1 MPAHATWTDTTQRG
15 SIVNSD
21 LNKQLESLHVE
32 LAQTDKIDRGSREL
46 LITVLNDI
54 SRLLDP
60 SKPDPTDERSLTERL
75 DEIAVQFEAEHPT
88 LGTAIRRV
96 VDTLA
101 KAGI

>member
-1 MPAHATWTDTTQRG
+1 
-15 SIVNSD
+15 VNQD
-21 LNKQLESLHVE
+21 LHKQLESLHSE
-32 LAQTDKIDRGSREL
+32 LARTNRVDRESRDM
-46 LITVLNDI
+46 LITILNDI

-60 SKPDPTDERSLTERL
+60 SQSNDANEGSLTERL
-75 DEIAVQFEAEHPT
+75 DQMAVQFEAEHPT

>member
-1 MPAHATWTDTTQRG
+1 VSSELHR
-15 SIVNSD
+15 
-21 LNKQLESLHVE
+21 QLESLHNE
-32 LAQTDKIDRGSREL
+32 LARTQVVDRESRDM

-54 SRLLDP
+54 SRLLE
-60 SKPDPTDERSLTERL
+60 SKPVVSPTSSPVASDEHSLTERL
-75 DEIAVQFEAEHPT
+75 DEIAVQFEAEHPA

>member
-1 MPAHATWTDTTQRG
+1 M
-15 SIVNSD
+15 SSD
-21 LNKQLESLHVE
+21 LHKQLESLHGE
-32 LAQTDKIDRGSREL
+32 LARTNKIDHESREL
-46 LITVLNDI
+46 LVTVLNDI

-60 SKPDPTDERSLTERL
+60 SRPNPEDEASLTTRL
-75 DEIAVQFEAEHPT
+75 DEMAVQFEAEHPT

>member
-1 MPAHATWTDTTQRG
+1 
-15 SIVNSD
+15 VNPE
-21 LNKQLESLHVE
+21 LRKQMEALHVE
-32 LAQTDKIDRGSREL
+32 LGRTTSVDRDSREL
-46 LITVLNDI
+46 LITLLGDI

-60 SKPDPTDERSLTERL
+60 SQPNPTDERSLTARL
-75 DEIAVQFEAEHPT
+75 DAVAVQFEAEHPT

>member
-1 MPAHATWTDTTQRG
+1 
-15 SIVNSD
+15 VNSD
-21 LNKQLESLHVE
+21 LHKQLESLHSE
-32 LAQTDKIDRGSREL
+32 LARTNKIDRESRDL
-46 LITVLNDI
+46 LAAVLNDI

-60 SKPDPTDERSLTERL
+60 SQPNPEDEHSLTTRL
-75 DEIAVQFEAEHPT
+75 DEMAVQFEAEHPT